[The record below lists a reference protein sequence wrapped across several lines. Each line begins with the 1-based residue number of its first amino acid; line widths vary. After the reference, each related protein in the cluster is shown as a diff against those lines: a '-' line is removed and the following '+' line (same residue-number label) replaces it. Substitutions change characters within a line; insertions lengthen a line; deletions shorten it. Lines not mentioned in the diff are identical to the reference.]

1 MSVSARLGIL
11 FLAPA
16 LIFVTLFFFAPVVLT
31 GVFSFTNM
39 STATGITGGAY
50 QVTSNVLRQLADEGF
65 EKSTLD
71 RLGAKSYVVSA
82 QALVAATTEG
92 VVDKAVLVEL
102 ESKHL
107 GKTYQSRRDFER
119 FLKKLKNRPRSTRDL
134 KKISPYFRA
143 SLMGQ
148 RFESEEVLFA
158 MLASLDLGLPDP
170 QMRHVARASYTGWV
184 WGTGNFKRM
193 FSLGDNLRVLRNT
206 GIYVVATL
214 LLFNTGFAL
223 VLAIATFYL
232 PGRHSAFFRGL
243 WLLPRITP
251 PVLYVLLWK
260 WLAWDT
266 DFFNTILA
274 NFDIQSRNWMLD
286 TGANAWLFVV
296 LINGF
301 VGASMGMIIF
311 ASAIKAIPQ
320 TMLHASEVDGA
331 NRWQQIRHII
341 LPQIK
346 WPIMFITVYQTL
358 SLLTSFEYI
367 WLSTDGGPGT
377 STEVWALAAFHAAL
391 DNYWGNLQYGYGAAL
406 ALVLVVIGVV
416 MSLIY
421 LRLFN
426 FDALITRP
434 RIEQ

>member
-1 MSVSARLGIL
+1 
-11 FLAPA
+11 
-16 LIFVTLFFFAPVVLT
+16 
-31 GVFSFTNM
+31 
-39 STATGITGGAY
+39 
-50 QVTSNVLRQLADEGF
+50 
-65 EKSTLD
+65 
-71 RLGAKSYVVSA
+71 
-82 QALVAATTEG
+82 
-92 VVDKAVLVEL
+92 
-102 ESKHL
+102 
-107 GKTYQSRRDFER
+107 
-119 FLKKLKNRPRSTRDL
+119 
-134 KKISPYFRA
+134 
-143 SLMGQ
+143 
-148 RFESEEVLFA
+148 
-158 MLASLDLGLPDP
+158 
-170 QMRHVARASYTGWV
+170 
-184 WGTGNFKRM
+184 
-193 FSLGDNLRVLRNT
+193 VLRNT

-266 DFFNTILA
+266 GFINTILA

>member
-82 QALVAATTEG
+82 QALVVATTEG

-223 VLAIATFYL
+223 VL
-232 PGRHSAFFRGL
+232 P
-243 WLLPRITP
+243 LPRFTCR
-251 PVLYVLLWK
+251 V
-260 WLAWDT
+260 
-266 DFFNTILA
+266 
-274 NFDIQSRNWMLD
+274 
-286 TGANAWLFVV
+286 
-296 LINGF
+296 
-301 VGASMGMIIF
+301 
-311 ASAIKAIPQ
+311 AIP
-320 TMLHASEVDGA
+320 LSSGDSGCCHGS
-331 NRWQQIRHII
+331 RHRCCMCFCGSGS
-341 LPQIK
+341 LG
-346 WPIMFITVYQTL
+346 TL
-358 SLLTSFEYI
+358 ALLTRSSPISISSRETGC
-367 WLSTDGGPGT
+367 STRVRMPG
-377 STEVWALAAFHAAL
+377 
-391 DNYWGNLQYGYGAAL
+391 
-406 ALVLVVIGVV
+406 
-416 MSLIY
+416 Y
-421 LRLFN
+421 LWS
-426 FDALITRP
+426 
-434 RIEQ
+434 